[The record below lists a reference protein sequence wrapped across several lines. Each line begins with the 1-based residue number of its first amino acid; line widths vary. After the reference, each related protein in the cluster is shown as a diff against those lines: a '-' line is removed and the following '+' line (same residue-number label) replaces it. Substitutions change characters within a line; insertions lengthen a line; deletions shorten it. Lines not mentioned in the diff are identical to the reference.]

1 MRIVRV
7 SYRVPPMPGG
17 LERHVEMLTREQL
30 ARGHQVTVGFRHGE
44 PVAGAEVLALAST
57 PRSRALAGRSA
68 VLAFGAE
75 VAHTL
80 RRPEPADLVHLHG
93 DYLDAAQIG
102 PACRRLGVP
111 LVLTVHGALNLRHR
125 GLARWALRYVDAFVA
140 LGARPTADLLTLGV
154 DPDAILTTSSGV
166 DLTAI
171 PPAPAAAP
179 DGILT
184 TSGGVDL
191 STTPSAAAGAD
202 RAAVT
207 APAVEPG
214 LIVSVGALDPVKG
227 HDTVI
232 DAVRR
237 LRVSRP
243 DAHLVIVGDGPLRE
257 VLGRHDFVTLTGPLP
272 RAEIYAL
279 LHRAEAFVLG
289 SRRLPGKGE
298 GVPTAALEALACG
311 TPVVLST
318 EATLEPVI
326 PAEAYRTFPVGD
338 ADALA
343 AVLGSLPGG
352 RNEVGRAAVRARAWP
367 LVAGEIEDWY
377 GTAFRRCVR
386 RGVFGHRLP
395 ARV

>member
-7 SYRVPPMPGG
+7 SYRVPPLPGG
-17 LERHVEMLTREQL
+17 LERHVDMLTREQL
-30 ARGHQVTVGFRHGE
+30 ARGHRVTLGFRHGE
-44 PVAGAEVLALAST
+44 PIPGADMLTLAVT
-57 PRSRALAGRSA
+57 PRSRALAGRSD

-125 GLARWALRYVDAFVA
+125 GLARWALRHVDAFVA
-140 LGARPTADLLTLGV
+140 LGARPTADLLALGV
-154 DPDAILTTSSGV
+154 EPEAILTTSSGV

-171 PPAPAAAP
+171 GPPAA
-179 DGILT
+179 
-184 TSGGVDL
+184 
-191 STTPSAAAGAD
+191 
-202 RAAVT
+202 
-207 APAVEPG
+207 AVEPG

-232 DAVRR
+232 AAVDR
-237 LRVSRP
+237 LRATRP
-243 DAHLVIVGDGPLRE
+243 DAHLVIAGEGPLRDE
-257 VLGRHDFVTLTGPLP
+257 LARHSFVTLAGTLP
-272 RAEIYAL
+272 RHEVYAL
-279 LHRAEAFVLG
+279 LGRAEAFVLA

-298 GVPTAALEALACG
+298 GIPTAALEALACG

-318 EATLEPVI
+318 EATLDPVI
-326 PAEAYRTFPVGD
+326 APSAYRTFPAGD
-338 ADALA
+338 AEALA
-343 AVLGSLPGG
+343 AVLGTLPAG
-352 RNEVGRAAVRARAWP
+352 RDEHGPVAVQGRAWP
-367 LVAGEIEDWY
+367 RVAGEIEDWY